1 MAIIPIPKRKG
12 DGSLKRTRTHHARS
26 KLLRVICWRPPSRF
40 APFHG
45 AREFRSRLNK
55 TKLGLTSSPSF
66 VLAERGRF
74 ELPVRETAHRF
85 SRAAPSTTQTPLL
98 RCNQIIFY
106 YNFPY
111 SSVVYRLAYNA
122 PMNGIQKF
130 TRGVALIASSALLLT
145 IGLATIF
152 VVLNVTTW
160 QEVFSWLWDVIIV
173 TVILTVLCI
182 AMAYLV
188 KLLTKR

>member
-1 MAIIPIPKRKG
+1 
-12 DGSLKRTRTHHARS
+12 
-26 KLLRVICWRPPSRF
+26 
-40 APFHG
+40 
-45 AREFRSRLNK
+45 
-55 TKLGLTSSPSF
+55 
-66 VLAERGRF
+66 
-74 ELPVRETAHRF
+74 
-85 SRAAPSTTQTPLL
+85 
-98 RCNQIIFY
+98 
-106 YNFPY
+106 
-111 SSVVYRLAYNA
+111 
-122 PMNGIQKF
+122 MNGIQKF

-188 KLLTKR
+188 KLLAKR

>member
-1 MAIIPIPKRKG
+1 
-12 DGSLKRTRTHHARS
+12 
-26 KLLRVICWRPPSRF
+26 
-40 APFHG
+40 
-45 AREFRSRLNK
+45 
-55 TKLGLTSSPSF
+55 
-66 VLAERGRF
+66 
-74 ELPVRETAHRF
+74 
-85 SRAAPSTTQTPLL
+85 
-98 RCNQIIFY
+98 
-106 YNFPY
+106 
-111 SSVVYRLAYNA
+111 
-122 PMNGIQKF
+122 MNGIQKF